1 MPEKGQVTFRVLGPL
16 EVTLAGKEIPI
27 PAAKQRILLAALLL
41 KANCPVSMEELF
53 DYIWSGAPPANARG
67 AVQTYVARLRTSLQA
82 PDLIVTRRDGY
93 SIEVP
98 GFALD
103 LHRFRDLVT
112 RAEALTRSGPGTQAA
127 LLQQALTLWR
137 GPALANVPSERLRSL
152 ATQSLGEERLTAV
165 ERRIDAELSLGRHR
179 QMLAE
184 LRALTAEHPL
194 HERLWGWLM
203 TALHRSGR
211 HAEALEAFRRLRQVL
226 RDQLGVEP
234 GEDLQRLHQQVLGG
248 EPLMNGDPDS
258 DTSPPAWIAACQLPL
273 GVGTYVGQSELVSE
287 ATAQLLHRD
296 VGVVPIVV
304 VGGGPGM
311 GKTAFAVHVAHR
323 VRTAFPDGQ
332 WFVRLRTSDGSPRDP
347 VDVLAEMLISAG
359 LDRADIPDGLS
370 ARAARLRALLAD
382 RSVLLVLDDAFD
394 ATQVRC
400 LLPGTTECAVL
411 VTSGTNLWGLAAL
424 EDARVLRLE
433 PLRRDEATRLLAGL
447 IGQATHHGV
456 LAEIARLCDDL
467 PLALRLAAANM
478 MGRSPAERARY
489 LAGLRSRDR
498 LSLLAV
504 TGDRAAALRTSFDRT
519 YLALPAPAQRL
530 FRLLAL
536 VPDDECTR
544 QGVAALLQV
553 PAHEAEFL
561 LEMLIA
567 AHLVRRQI
575 PDRFHIGPLL
585 RLYARERLAAEELPT
600 VQPAPVASAPL
611 S

>member
-1 MPEKGQVTFRVLGPL
+1 MTFRILGPL
-16 EVTLAGKEIPI
+16 EVTLAGKEVPI
-27 PAAKQRILLAALLL
+27 PAGKHRILLAALLL
-41 KANCPVSMEELF
+41 KANYPVSMEELF

-67 AVQTYVARLRTSLQA
+67 TVQTYVARLRTSLQVS
-82 PDLIVTRRDGY
+82 DLIVTRRDGY

-103 LHRFRDLVT
+103 LHRFRDLVV
-112 RAEALTRSGPGTQAA
+112 RAESLTRSGPATQAA
-127 LLQQALTLWR
+127 LLRQALALWR

-152 ATQSLGEERLTAV
+152 AAQSLGEERLSAV

-211 HAEALEAFRRLRQVL
+211 HAEALDAFRRLRRVL
-226 RDQLGVEP
+226 HDELGIEP
-234 GEDLQRLHQQVLGG
+234 GESLQRLHRQVLSG
-248 EPLMNGDPDS
+248 EPLSDGEPDGDGS
-258 DTSPPAWIAACQLPL
+258 SPSWVAACQLPL
-273 GVGTYVGQSELVSE
+273 GVGTYVGRSEMVSE
-287 ATAQLLHRD
+287 ATARLLHRD

-304 VGGGPGM
+304 VGGGPGT

-332 WFVRLRTSDGSPRDP
+332 WFVRLRTPDGSPRDP
-347 VDVLAEMLISAG
+347 AEVLAEMLISAG
-359 LDRADIPDGLS
+359 LDRADIPDGLG
-370 ARAARLRALLAD
+370 ARAGRLRALLAD

-394 ATQVRC
+394 ATQVRS

-411 VTSGTNLWGLAAL
+411 VTSGANLWGLAAL
-424 EDARVLRLE
+424 EDARVLMLE
-433 PLRRDEATRLLAGL
+433 PLRRDEATLLLAGL
-447 IGQATHHGV
+447 IGRTTPHGL

-467 PLALRLAAANM
+467 PLALRLAGANM

-489 LAGLRSRDR
+489 LAGLRSRAR

-504 TGDRAAALRTSFDRT
+504 TGDRTAALRTSFDRT
-519 YLALPAPAQRL
+519 YLTLPAPAQRL
-530 FRLLAL
+530 FRLLAF
-536 VPDDECTR
+536 VPDGDCTPES
-544 QGVAALLQV
+544 VAAMLEV
-553 PAHEAEFL
+553 PPHEAEFL
-561 LEMLIA
+561 LELLGA

-575 PDRFHIGPLL
+575 PGRFHISPLL
-585 RLYARERLAAEELPT
+585 RLYARERLAAEEMPA
-600 VQPAPVASAPL
+600 VPQP
-611 S
+611 